1 MTSIRLLSDGDRF
14 YIVMD
19 HPTEEDKKA
28 AMEFVSERMGM
39 KVQEETPKGVLPV
52 TVEKYTVPENAPEV
66 KTEKLQIKVINTVNE
81 FIEWFKRYP
90 TIVGV
95 DQRKLKNQ
103 MNFYIKS
110 KIDTIIF
117 NLIGEHGEYINYED
131 DGNQIENIDHDHYD
145 ESDGHNEQQT
155 YHEDENVNNQ
165 EEIPEAQ
172 PKHPP
177 RVSLAFRDAR
187 TRH

>member
-110 KIDTIIF
+110 KIDTIKDGIEEAKKF
-117 NLIGEHGEYINYED
+117 LVEYETILKEPLDEILKKNGYNDLNAFLSMEND
-131 DGNQIENIDHDHYD
+131 ENIIAVFYTCK
-145 ESDGHNEQQT
+145 EFIKNT
-155 YHEDENVNNQ
+155 L
-165 EEIPEAQ
+165 
-172 PKHPP
+172 K
-177 RVSLAFRDAR
+177 
-187 TRH
+187 